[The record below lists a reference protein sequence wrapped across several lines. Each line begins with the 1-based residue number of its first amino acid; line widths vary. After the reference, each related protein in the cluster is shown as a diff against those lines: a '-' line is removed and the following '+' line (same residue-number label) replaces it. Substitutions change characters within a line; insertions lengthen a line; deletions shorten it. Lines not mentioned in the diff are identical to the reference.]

1 MKRKLTSAAEAA
13 VLLVFYGTTEVVPFP
28 ISARRVEKA
37 RTVVETPCQ
46 ANTSADGQ
54 GVLRSAQD
62 DISKEL
68 PSQSRVWKQMRGRLH
83 CTRYMSLTDQLG
95 FRFAPPERRVWTV
108 RALVAA
114 VRTHVEREYSDAWVE
129 GEISNFRA
137 PDSGHLYF
145 TLKDGNAQIRVVMF
159 SSKARLLRFRPADGM
174 QVVVRGRVT
183 IYEDRGELQIAAE
196 YLEPKGAG
204 GLQVAFEQ
212 LKAKLEAEG
221 LFAAERKKAIPT
233 LPGRIGIVTSPQA
246 AALRDILNI
255 LQRRHHTV
263 NAVIYPAQVQG
274 DFAASEV
281 AAGVRYFNE
290 IRNDAS
296 RSVEVIIVGRGGGSA
311 EDLAAFNDEGLAR
324 AVAASEIP
332 VISAVGHE
340 TDFTIVDFVADL
352 RAATPSAA
360 AELVIRSRV
369 EIENQ
374 AEAVRERLVRAME
387 RQLLEARHALME
399 RAQHGAFVRMMDLIR
414 QRQQKLDDLTFR
426 LERGERA
433 ALELMR
439 RRWET
444 LAAAVRHYDLRRVLA
459 GIRGELAAGTAA
471 LAAAMRNQLL
481 QNKVR
486 IERMARALETL
497 SPLAILERGYA
508 LVFDGA
514 GQLVKDAGLV
524 KAGDE
529 ISARV
534 ARGEIRAVVKKAG
547 ADRR

>member
-1 MKRKLTSAAEAA
+1 
-13 VLLVFYGTTEVVPFP
+13 
-28 ISARRVEKA
+28 
-37 RTVVETPCQ
+37 
-46 ANTSADGQ
+46 
-54 GVLRSAQD
+54 
-62 DISKEL
+62 
-68 PSQSRVWKQMRGRLH
+68 
-83 CTRYMSLTDQLG
+83 MSLTDQLG

-137 PDSGHLYF
+137 PESGHLYF
-145 TLKDGNAQIRVVMF
+145 TLKDGDAQIRVVMF
-159 SSKARLLRFRPADGM
+159 SAKARLLRFRPADGM
-174 QVVVRGRVT
+174 QVVMRGRVT

-196 YLEPKGAG
+196 YIEPKGAG

-246 AALRDILNI
+246 AVLRDILNI
-255 LQRRHHTV
+255 LQRRHRAV
-263 NAVIYPAQVQG
+263 NVVIYPAQVQG
-274 DFAASEV
+274 DFAAAEV

-290 IRNDAS
+290 IRSDAS
-296 RSVEVIIVGRGGGSA
+296 SVEVIIVGRGGGSA
-311 EDLAAFNDEGLAR
+311 EDLAALNDEGLAR
-324 AVAASEIP
+324 AGAASEIP

-369 EIENQ
+369 EVETQ
-374 AEAVRERLVRAME
+374 AEAARERLVRAME

-399 RAQHGAFVRMMDLIR
+399 RAQDGAFARMMDLVR
-414 QRQQKLDDLTFR
+414 QRQQKLDDLTYR
-426 LERGERA
+426 LERGERQI
-433 ALELMR
+433 LERLR

-444 LAAAVRHYDLRRVLA
+444 VASAVRHYDARRVLA
-459 GIRGELAAGTAA
+459 GIRGELEAVSAAM
-471 LAAAMRNQLL
+471 AAAMRNQLL

-486 IERMARALETL
+486 LERMGRALEML

-508 LVFDGA
+508 LVFDGT
-514 GQLVKDAGLV
+514 GRLVKDAAQV
-524 KAGDE
+524 QAGQE
-529 ISARV
+529 ISARL
-534 ARGEIRAVVKKAG
+534 ARGEIRATVKKTTENVSG
-547 ADRR
+547 QENQ

>member
-1 MKRKLTSAAEAA
+1 
-13 VLLVFYGTTEVVPFP
+13 
-28 ISARRVEKA
+28 
-37 RTVVETPCQ
+37 
-46 ANTSADGQ
+46 
-54 GVLRSAQD
+54 
-62 DISKEL
+62 
-68 PSQSRVWKQMRGRLH
+68 
-83 CTRYMSLTDQLG
+83 MSLTDQLG
-95 FRFAPPERRVWTV
+95 FRFTPPERRVWTV
-108 RALVAA
+108 RGLVAA
-114 VRTHVEREYSDAWVE
+114 VRAHVEREYSDAWVE

-159 SSKARLLRFRPADGM
+159 RSAARRLRFRPADGM

-196 YLEPKGAG
+196 YIEPKGAG

-221 LFAAERKKAIPT
+221 LFAAERKKAIPA
-233 LPGRIGIVTSPQA
+233 LPARIGIVTSPQA

-255 LQRRHHTV
+255 LQRRHHS
-263 NAVIYPAQVQG
+263 ASALIYPAQVQG
-274 DFAASEV
+274 DAAAAEV
-281 AAGVRYFNE
+281 ASGVRYFNE
-290 IRNDAS
+290 IRNDES

-352 RAATPSAA
+352 RAPTPSAA
-360 AELVIRSRV
+360 AELVIRSRQEV
-369 EIENQ
+369 ENQ
-374 AEAVRERLVRAME
+374 AEAVEERLVRAME
-387 RQLLEARHALME
+387 RLLLEARHRLTE
-399 RAQHGAFVRMMDLIR
+399 RAQHGAFARMVDLIR
-414 QRQQKLDDLTFR
+414 QRQQKLDDLTYR
-426 LERGERA
+426 LERSERQ
-433 ALELMR
+433 ALEQR
-439 RRWET
+439 RRKWET
-444 LAAAVRHYDLRRVLA
+444 VAAAVRHYDLRRVLA

-486 IERMARALETL
+486 VERMGRALETL

-508 LVFDGA
+508 LVFDSSGN
-514 GQLVKDAGLV
+514 LIKDAEQV
-524 KAGDE
+524 KVGEE
-529 ISARV
+529 ISARM
-534 ARGEIRAVVKKAG
+534 ARGEIRATVKKA
-547 ADRR
+547 RR